1 VSLGLFRW
9 ESSGGANR
17 GASSDAWT
25 LPRNSASAPRFHRSR
40 RLSIQSRKLPIGNMA
55 DNVGLTTPRG
65 SGTSGYVQK
74 NRSLLRPRDKV
85 APYPKDWE
93 HAKHR
98 PRQPD
103 AEILEHEA
111 KREVEV
117 KVLELRD
124 KLEDEGCVCDLRL
137 STTKLTSRSVD
148 EDEIDD
154 QCEALRRKLNQE
166 RIDGKDQ
173 GPNTKRYKSH
183 QVHDLAKAKLEES
196 ERLRKALGISED
208 YEEGSHWRKQEER
221 MRDSLAKREAEDEV
235 KTERAREAR
244 RYKEEDSD

>member
-1 VSLGLFRW
+1 
-9 ESSGGANR
+9 
-17 GASSDAWT
+17 
-25 LPRNSASAPRFHRSR
+25 
-40 RLSIQSRKLPIGNMA
+40 MA

-74 NRSLLRPRDKV
+74 NRSLLRPRDKMQ
-85 APYPKDWE
+85 PYPKEWDQ
-93 HAKHR
+93 AKHR

-111 KREVEV
+111 KREIEV

-124 KLEDEGCVCDLRL
+124 KLEEEG
-137 STTKLTSRSVD
+137 VD

-154 QCEALRRKLNQE
+154 QCEGLRRKLDQE
-166 RIDGKDQ
+166 RKDGKDM
-173 GPNTKRYKSH
+173 GPNAKRLKSH
-183 QVHDLAKAKLEES
+183 QVHDLAKAKMEES

-221 MRDSLAKREAEDEV
+221 MRESLAKREAEDEE
-235 KTERAREAR
+235 KLDKAKEAR
-244 RYKEEDSD
+244 RYQEHDSE

>member
-1 VSLGLFRW
+1 
-9 ESSGGANR
+9 
-17 GASSDAWT
+17 
-25 LPRNSASAPRFHRSR
+25 
-40 RLSIQSRKLPIGNMA
+40 MA

-74 NRSLLRPRDKV
+74 NRSLLRPRDKI

-111 KREVEV
+111 KREFEV

-124 KLEDEGCVCDLRL
+124 KLEDEGCVCDLR
-137 STTKLTSRSVD
+137 SPTPRLTPCRID

-166 RIDGKDQ
+166 RKEGKDQ
-173 GPNTKRYKSH
+173 GPNTKRFKSH

-208 YEEGSHWRKQEER
+208 YEEGSHWKKQEER

-235 KTERAREAR
+235 KTERAKEAR

>member
-1 VSLGLFRW
+1 
-9 ESSGGANR
+9 
-17 GASSDAWT
+17 
-25 LPRNSASAPRFHRSR
+25 
-40 RLSIQSRKLPIGNMA
+40 MA

-74 NRSLLRPRDKV
+74 NRSLLRPRDKT

-111 KREVEV
+111 KRDIEV

-124 KLEDEGCVCDLRL
+124 KLEDEG
-137 STTKLTSRSVD
+137 VD
-148 EDEIDD
+148 EDDIDD
-154 QCEALRRKLNQE
+154 QCEGLRRKLDQE
-166 RIDGKDQ
+166 RKDGKDM
-173 GPNTKRYKSH
+173 GPNAKRLKSH

-196 ERLRKALGISED
+196 ERLRKALGISQD
-208 YEEGSHWRKQEER
+208 YEEGSHWKKQEER
-221 MRDSLAKREAEDEV
+221 MRDSLAKREAEDEEKV
-235 KTERAREAR
+235 ARAKETR
-244 RYKEEDSD
+244 RYKEDDSE